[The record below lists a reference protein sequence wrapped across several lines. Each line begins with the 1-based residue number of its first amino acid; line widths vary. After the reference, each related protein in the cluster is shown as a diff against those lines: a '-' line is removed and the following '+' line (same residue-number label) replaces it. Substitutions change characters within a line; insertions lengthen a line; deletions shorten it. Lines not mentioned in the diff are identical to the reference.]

1 MNYVEIHHALQARMR
16 WEKARLLQNGDLPN
30 PTEIYN
36 WCLKLEVLRRIEC
49 AQEAGDRRSARVADS
64 SAGREA
70 AFPPTPLEA
79 PI

>member
-49 AQEAGDRRSARVADS
+49 AQEAGDRRSLRELMKTAARIIRA
-64 SAGREA
+64 
-70 AFPPTPLEA
+70 
-79 PI
+79 